1 MKNQIMKTN
10 IGAINLAEI
19 EITTDCIEVFIP
31 VVVVSENLK
40 TTIAENIQKAKEE
53 YQKEFLDCR
62 NMKWSNAG
70 VLMET
75 QSLHIVSDGNKF
87 KYELCCGFSDME
99 NDSFE
104 TGFGIEMD
112 LSEHEKELKKLI
124 VKALIDKFF

>member
-19 EITTDCIEVFIP
+19 EITTDCIEVLIP
-31 VVVVSENLK
+31 VVTVSDNLKSTIEENL
-40 TTIAENIQKAKEE
+40 QKAKEV

-70 VLMET
+70 VLMES

-124 VKALIDKFF
+124 VKALIDKIF